1 MRKNTANVAGVRNH
15 AEMSSSRRQSRGQMT
30 NAKIRSYQ
38 NWIAT
43 RPAEYW
49 DETIERR
56 AYNALVFSK
65 DCRKNAAIV
74 AAIMQRPV
82 VDAMLE
88 RMVYTLVDMQC
99 DIDGLSH
106 KWEYPVVADAAAA
119 LLAQLKRLGGQKK
132 KWADEQNPAAIARKV
147 FRSYETIFVKCR

>member
-1 MRKNTANVAGVRNH
+1 MGKNTANVTGARNY

-30 NAKIRSYQ
+30 DAKIRSYQ

-49 DETIERR
+49 DETVERR
-56 AYNALVFSK
+56 AYNALVFNK

-88 RMVYTLVDMQC
+88 RMVFALIDMQC
-99 DIDGLSH
+99 DIEGLSH
-106 KWEYPVVADAAAA
+106 KWEFPVVADATAA
-119 LLAQLKRLGGQKK
+119 LLAQLKRTGGQKAA
-132 KWADEQNPAAIARKV
+132 WAHKQNPAAIARKV